1 MAAGPLLLPPALS
14 LGACLATSCHAQG
27 GLLFTTIRPLSRG
40 SLLDE
45 PSDGV
50 RPSSVPLWPFLLMKH
65 ECAGRS
71 HLSAFR

>member
-45 PSDGV
+45 PSV
-50 RPSSVPLWPFLLMKH
+50 PRPSRF
-65 ECAGRS
+65 G
-71 HLSAFR
+71 LSAPAVAMSADAG

>member
-45 PSDGV
+45 PSV
-50 RPSSVPLWPFLLMKH
+50 PRPSRF
-65 ECAGRS
+65 G
-71 HLSAFR
+71 LSYL